1 MIRFESQESVQGVLI
16 RNQRFAP
23 YSIQRFLYKEA
34 PSGIAL
40 ETIHPYA
47 AIGTRKFLKQMGPKT
62 RTVEIELDE
71 GVLRALE
78 SNGSYFP
85 FACTDVEQRAAM
97 VLNRWAAHSLES
109 DDAPTR
115 QPSTSSQPA
124 LYISAPIADLV
135 KGLLHGH
142 EQVGTALRHGN
153 FGLGTLHMLD
163 GEVVV
168 LDGVAYQQVR

>member
-1 MIRFESQESVQGVLI
+1 
-16 RNQRFAP
+16 
-23 YSIQRFLYKEA
+23 
-34 PSGIAL
+34 
-40 ETIHPYA
+40 
-47 AIGTRKFLKQMGPKT
+47 MGPKT

-78 SNGSYFP
+78 SNTSYFP
-85 FACTDVEQRAAM
+85 FACTDVEQRAAT

-153 FGLGTLHMLD
+153 FGLGTLNMLD

-168 LDGVAYQQVR
+168 LDGVAYQQVRFDLDRRVRPDSLTLLLALRAINRRHRARAMSSHRKRCPRS